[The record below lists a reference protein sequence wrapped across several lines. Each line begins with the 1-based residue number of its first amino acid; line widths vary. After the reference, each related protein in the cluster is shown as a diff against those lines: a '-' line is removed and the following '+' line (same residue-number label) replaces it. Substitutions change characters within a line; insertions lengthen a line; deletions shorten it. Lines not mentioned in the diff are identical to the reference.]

1 MAEENIYTTSDKG
14 FAGKIGEEFSEKYL
28 FPTDNKKQK
37 KENNQPQ
44 SDDNINIFGNNDD
57 VKINIKKKGRPTKNC
72 IDKLNSNEFKDN
84 NFIHEDFLYNKSGIF
99 NSDHYN
105 ECNIKFLKELYYNL
119 KKVPFKNSSYP
130 LDSKAFLIDG
140 RHDERFDIDGILELQ
155 KKYITESNTDNSDKV
170 VDDNITLPNN
180 DTSDNDIDDAITDS
194 IYPELDINDLKNDL
208 ELDNQDIIY
217 KDTKNDE
224 FIFNNNIKIPSV
236 KNESTT
242 SLTDFKDYNE
252 YLLHLEKKSYNYNT
266 QNDTPEFLYPD
277 LDDPKFSIKIAKKKE
292 FYDNKYENK
301 VFDIKEQSELLCN
314 SDFELMPHQI
324 FVRNFLSSYTPYN
337 SLLLFHSVGTG
348 KTCSAIGIA
357 EETRN
362 YFKYTNSKQKEIII
376 VASPNVQT
384 NFKLQLFD
392 PSKLKQQNGIWTLNT
407 CVGNSLI
414 SEINPTHNKDIT
426 EKQITKQI
434 NNLISTNYNFMGYI
448 EFANFINRLIN
459 VASDSGYSKKQLES
473 IEISL
478 IQKYFNNRLIII
490 DEVHNI
496 RTTDDN
502 LEKKRTTYLL
512 MKIAKYANNMKLLL
526 LSATPMYNSYKEI
539 IWITNLLNLND
550 KRGII
555 RESDIFD
562 NEGNFKESQGDDEE
576 SGKDLLQRKLIGYI
590 SYVQGENPYS
600 FPFRIYP
607 QDFSPEYA
615 LNSKHFPNVQ
625 MNNTSI
631 EFSSNLPLYIVNFN
645 DYQQKCY
652 NIIIQNL
659 KNYSEKNKLP
669 NFENLD
675 SFGYNLLQKPLE
687 SLNIVYPKMDI
698 EQLFDKDLNTLE
710 RTNIRSKLF
719 NSDNNIDIVGKSG
732 LRRIMNFETKTDL
745 YKPIKFNYE
754 YKPDILSNYGR
765 IFSKDELPKYSAK
778 ISKICNNVMNSKG
791 IVLIYS
797 MYIEGGV
804 IPIALALEELGFTRY
819 SSSSLAKPLFKDK
832 PCEPIDSLH
841 MKPKSELKNTNFKP
855 ARYAL
860 ITGDSHFSHNNA
872 KDITAIT
879 NKDNTDGSNIKVVI
893 ISKAAS
899 EGLDFKNI
907 RQVHILEPWYNMNRV
922 EQIIGRG
929 VRNLSHC
936 MLPFEERNV
945 EIYMY
950 ATAPIEDDDN
960 KIEIA
965 DMYLY
970 RLAEKKAKLIGNVT
984 RLLKT
989 NAIDCNLNISQTN
1002 FSIDKFKEFS
1012 INNIVNINLSS
1023 NKTIEYEVGNKPYSS
1038 ICDYMDNCNF
1048 QCVNP
1053 DKIEDLQIQSENY
1066 NSFFSISNYEMI
1078 VKRVKQLF
1086 QNRSFYRKN
1095 DLIDSININKKYPI
1109 EQILYVITVFMNNK
1123 ELFDNFGRRGF
1134 LINKGDFYLFQPI
1147 EIEDLD
1153 ATTFERTN
1161 SIELKKDRILIELPD
1176 NNKYIAKSIQSI
1188 KNDNIEDKQYDVIIQ
1203 DLKSLVDDCLN
1214 NDIDSKKIKAN
1225 SDWYTEIKSTELKY
1239 FLFQKHNLSKE
1250 HFKKY
1255 IVFHYLDTSKLSLRL
1270 NLLNGLYNK
1279 NNDLSEIES
1288 FIQLYFESKMVYK
1301 DSDNFA
1307 IILKS
1312 DIDDNTNNL
1321 YVLNNGVFNL
1331 IEDQDRN
1338 DYNLIIMNKF
1348 LVQQENI
1355 YKVVGFMHQ
1364 FKNENVVFKMKD
1376 FFSKYNNKGSYCKN
1390 STKEDI
1396 LRKINCL
1403 LNISNCDGSNETE
1416 PENENTYYYTKQEIK
1431 NSIRK
1436 IGICII
1442 SEFLFRYFDEIKFR
1456 NKRYFFNPEEVAIID
1471 ISNLPNK

>member
-1 MAEENIYTTSDKG
+1 MSNENIYTTNNKG
-14 FAGKIGEEFSEKYL
+14 FAGKIGEEFSEKFL
-28 FPTDNKKQK
+28 FQTDNKKTTSDPVPEKTDDDLQIF
-37 KENNQPQ
+37 NNK
-44 SDDNINIFGNNDD
+44 DI
-57 VKINIKKKGRPTKNC
+57 KIDIKKKGRPTKDC
-72 IDKLNSNEFKDN
+72 VTKLNSNEFKDD
-84 NFIHEDFLYNKSGIF
+84 NFIHEEFLFNNNGKFKSE
-99 NSDHYN
+99 HYN
-105 ECNIKFLKELYYNL
+105 QCNLKFLKEMYYRL
-119 KKVPFKNSSYP
+119 KNEPFKNSTFP
-130 LDSKAFLIDG
+130 LDSKQFLIEG
-140 RHDERFDIDGILELQ
+140 RHDERYDNEGILELQ
-155 KKYITESNTDNSDKV
+155 AKQVKNESVKNSDNENSVEDSDIKMPIQDDV
-170 VDDNITLPNN
+170 STEKTIYPDIDIEKLKEEVEEKTLFYENTNIDDNIIQVN
-180 DTSDNDIDDAITDS
+180 
-194 IYPELDINDLKNDL
+194 K
-208 ELDNQDIIY
+208 QM
-217 KDTKNDE
+217 
-224 FIFNNNIKIPSV
+224 KIPSV
-236 KNESTT
+236 KNETT
-242 SLTDFKDYNE
+242 SNLNDFKDYNQ
-252 YLLHLEKKSYNYNT
+252 YLLHLEKKSYDYNSN
-266 QNDTPEFLYPD
+266 NDTPDFLYPD
-277 LDDPKFSIKIAKKKE
+277 IDDPKFSIKIAKKKE

-301 VFDIKEQSELLCN
+301 LFDIKEQSELLCN
-314 SDFELMPHQI
+314 SDFELMQHQT

-362 YFKYTNSKQKEIII
+362 YFKHSNSKQKEIII
-376 VASPNVQT
+376 VASPNVQQ

-392 PSKLKQQNGIWTLNT
+392 PSKLKKDNSIWTLNT

-414 SEINPTHNKDIT
+414 AEINPTNNKDIT

-448 EFANFINRLIN
+448 EFANFINRLIY
-459 VASDSGYSKKQLES
+459 VASDSGYSKKQIES

-512 MKIAKYANNMKLLL
+512 MKIAKYSNNMKLLL

-550 KRGII
+550 KRGVIK
-555 RESDIFD
+555 ESDVFD
-562 NEGNFKESQGDDEE
+562 LDGNFKKADESDDE
-576 SGKDLLQRKLIGYI
+576 SGEDLLQRKLIGYI

-607 QDFSPEYA
+607 EDFAPEYA
-615 LNSKHFPNVQ
+615 LNSSKYPNKQ
-625 MNNTSI
+625 LNNSTI
-631 EFSSNLPLYIVNFN
+631 EFSSNLPLYMVDLNE
-645 DYQQKCY
+645 YQKKCY

-659 KNYSEKNKLP
+659 KNYSERNKLP

-687 SLNIVYPKMDI
+687 SLNIVYPKI
-698 EQLFDKDLNTLE
+698 EIEELFNQDLNSLE

-732 LRRIMNFETKTDL
+732 LRRIMDFETKTDL
-745 YKPIKFNYE
+745 YKPIKFNYD
-754 YKPDILSNYGR
+754 YKPDILSRYGR
-765 IFSKDELPKYSAK
+765 IFSKEQLPNYSSK
-778 ISKICNNVMNSKG
+778 ISTICNNVMNSKG
-791 IVLIYS
+791 IILIYS

-819 SSSSLAKPLFKDK
+819 TSSSLGKPLFKDK
-832 PCEPIDSLH
+832 PCEPIDALH
-841 MKPKSELKNTNFKP
+841 MKPKSELKNIGFKP
-855 ARYAL
+855 AKYVL
-860 ITGDSHFSHNNA
+860 ITGDSNFSHDNS
-872 KDITAIT
+872 KDIQKVTSP
-879 NKDNTDGSNIKVVI
+879 NNTDGSDIKVVI

-907 RQVHILEPWYNMNRV
+907 RQVHILEPWYNINRT

-950 ATAPIEDDDN
+950 TMNPIIENED
-960 KIEIA
+960 KIEVA

-989 NAIDCNLNISQTN
+989 NAIDCNLNIAQTN
-1002 FSIDKFKEFS
+1002 FSIEKFKEFS
-1012 INNIVNINLSS
+1012 VNNIVNIHLSS
-1023 NKTIEYEVGNKPYSS
+1023 KKNIEYEVGNKPYSS
-1038 ICDYMDNCNF
+1038 VCDYMDNCNF

-1053 DKIEDLQIQSENY
+1053 DSIDDVQIQSDNY
-1066 NSFFSISNYEMI
+1066 NSFFSLSNYDMI

-1086 QNRSFYRKN
+1086 KNRAFYKKS
-1095 DLIDSININKKYPI
+1095 DLIDSINVNKKYPI
-1109 EQILYVITVFMNNK
+1109 EQILFVLTVFMNNK
-1123 ELFDNFGRRGF
+1123 DLFDNLGRRGF
-1134 LINKGDFYLFQPI
+1134 LINKGDFYLFQPV
-1147 EIEDLD
+1147 EIDDFD

-1161 SIELKKDRILIELPD
+1161 NIEFKKDRVRIELSD
-1176 NNKYIAKSIQSI
+1176 NNQYIAKTIDSI
-1188 KNDNIEDKQYDVIIQ
+1188 KESTLETKNYTSIIQ
-1203 DLKSLVDDCLN
+1203 EIVSLVDDCLN
-1214 NDIDSKKIKAN
+1214 TNIDSKKIKAN

-1239 FLFQKHNLSKE
+1239 YLFEKHNFSRE
-1250 HFKKY
+1250 HFKKFT
-1255 IVFHYLDTSKLSLRL
+1255 VFHYLDTSKLSIRVA
-1270 NLLNGLYNK
+1270 LLNGLYN
-1279 NNDLSEIES
+1279 NNNNLNEIEK
-1288 FIQLYFESKMVYK
+1288 FVQAYFESRMVYK
-1301 DSDNFA
+1301 NSDNFA
-1307 IILKS
+1307 VILKS
-1312 DIDDNTNNL
+1312 DVDDKTNNL
-1321 YVLNNGVFNL
+1321 YTLNNGVFNL
-1331 IEDQDRN
+1331 LEDN
-1338 DYNLIIMNKF
+1338 DKNEYNYTIMSKY
-1348 LVQQENI
+1348 LVPKDDL

>member
-1 MAEENIYTTSDKG
+1 MSEENIYTTNDKG
-14 FAGKIGEEFSEKYL
+14 FAGKIGEEFSENYL
-28 FPTDNKKQK
+28 YPINNKNNKKAVPPPP
-37 KENNQPQ
+37 EE
-44 SDDNINIFGNNDD
+44 NINIFDNNNNQD
-57 VKINIKKKGRPTKNC
+57 VKLNVKQKGRPPKNC
-72 IDKLNSNEFKDN
+72 IQKLNENEFKDK
-84 NFIHEDFLYNKSGIF
+84 NFIQDDFLYNKKSIF
-99 NSDHYN
+99 NTEHYN
-105 ECNIKFLKELYYNL
+105 QCNLTFLREIYFKL
-119 KKVPFKNSSYP
+119 KQQPYKNSSFP
-130 LDSKAFLIDG
+130 LDSKKFLIEG
-140 RHDERFDIDGILELQ
+140 RHDEKYDVQGILELQ
-155 KKYITESNTDNSDKV
+155 KANLSDSLSPENNSSKKYTI
-170 VDDNITLPNN
+170 DD
-180 DTSDNDIDDAITDS
+180 DIDTV
-194 IYPELDINDLKNDL
+194 YPELDFKELKNSITSEASENNEED
-208 ELDNQDIIY
+208 Y
-217 KDTKNDE
+217 KDTNVDKIILYNKD
-224 FIFNNNIKIPSV
+224 IKIPDV
-236 KNESTT
+236 KNATT
-242 SLTDFKDYNE
+242 TNSSEFNDYNE
-252 YLLHLEKKSYNYNT
+252 YLLYLEKKSYEYNKD
-266 QNDTPEFLYPD
+266 NDTPEFLYPD

-301 VFDIKEQSELLCN
+301 LFDIKEQSELLCN
-314 SDFELMPHQI
+314 SDFELMPHQT

-376 VASPNVQT
+376 VASPNVQE

-392 PSKLKQQNGIWTLNT
+392 SSKLKQENGIWTLNT

-414 SEINPTHNKDIT
+414 SEVNPTNNKDIT
-426 EKQITKQI
+426 QRQITKQI
-434 NNLISTNYNFMGYI
+434 NNLINANYNFMGYI
-448 EFANFINRLIN
+448 EFANFINRLIF
-459 VASDSGYSKKQLES
+459 VASDSGYSKKQMES

-478 IQKYFNNRLIII
+478 IQKYFDNRLIII

-502 LEKKRTTYLL
+502 IEKKRTTYLL

-562 NEGNFKESQGDDEE
+562 NDGNFLKSNDDNE
-576 SGKDLLQRKLIGYI
+576 SGKDLLQRKLIGYV
-590 SYVQGENPYS
+590 SYIQGENPYS

-607 QDFSPEYA
+607 EDFSPDNA
-615 LNSKHFPNVQ
+615 LAPKHYPNTQ
-625 MNNTSI
+625 MNNLKI
-631 EFSSNLPLYIVNFN
+631 DFSSNLPLYVTDFN
-645 DYQQKCY
+645 DYQRNCY

-687 SLNIVYPKMDI
+687 SLNIVYPKPDI
-698 EQLFDKDLNTLE
+698 EQLFDKDLNALE

-732 LRRIMNFETKTDL
+732 LRRIMNFEVKTDL

-754 YKPDILSNYGR
+754 YKPEILSNYGR
-765 IFSKDELPKYSAK
+765 IFSKELLPNYSAK
-778 ISKICNNVMNSKG
+778 ISKICNNVLLSKG
-791 IVLIYS
+791 IVIIYS

-819 SSSSLAKPLFKDK
+819 SSSPISKPLFKDK

-841 MKPKSELKNTNFKP
+841 MKPKSQLKNIKFKP
-855 ARYAL
+855 ARYVL
-860 ITGDSHFSHNNA
+860 ITGDSNFSHNNA
-872 KDITAIT
+872 EDIKTVT
-879 NKDNTDGSNIKVVI
+879 SRDNTDGSNVKVVI

-907 RQVHILEPWYNMNRV
+907 RQVHILEPWYNLNRT

-950 ATAPIEDDDN
+950 TTSPITNNDN
-960 KIEIA
+960 KIEVA

-989 NAIDCNLNISQTN
+989 NAIDCNLNIAQTN
-1002 FSIDKFKEFS
+1002 FSIEKFKEFS
-1012 INNIVNINLSS
+1012 VNNIVKINLSS
-1023 NKTIEYEVGNKPYSS
+1023 NKTIDYQVGNKPYSS
-1038 ICDYMDNCNF
+1038 VCDYMDNCNF

-1053 DKIEDLQIQSENY
+1053 ENIDDIQIQSDNY
-1066 NSFFSISNYEMI
+1066 NSFFSISNYDLI

-1086 QNRSFYRKN
+1086 KNRAFYKKS
-1095 DLIDSININKKYPI
+1095 DLIDSININKKFPI
-1109 EQILYVITVFMNNK
+1109 EQILFVLTVFMNNK
-1123 ELFDNFGRRGF
+1123 DLFDNFGRRGF

-1147 EIEDLD
+1147 EIDDYD
-1153 ATTFERTN
+1153 ATSFERTN
-1161 SIELKKDRILIELPD
+1161 DIEIKKDRVRIELPD
-1176 NNKYIAKSIQSI
+1176 NNIYLAKSIESI
-1188 KNDNIEDKQYDVIIQ
+1188 KDPDSVQHTDYDTIIQ
-1203 DLKSLVDDCLN
+1203 DIQLLVSDCLN
-1214 NDIDSKKIKAN
+1214 TNIDSKNIKAN

-1239 FLFQKHNLSKE
+1239 YLFNKHNFSQE
-1250 HFKKY
+1250 YFKKY
-1255 IVFHYLDTSKLSLRL
+1255 VVFHFLDTSKLSLRIT
-1270 NLLNGLYNK
+1270 LLNGIYNK
-1279 NNDLSEIES
+1279 NNELNEIEK
-1288 FIQLYFESKMVYK
+1288 FVQAYFEYRMVYK

-1307 IILKS
+1307 VILKS
-1312 DIDDNTNNL
+1312 DVDDKTNNL
-1321 YVLNNGVFNL
+1321 YALNNGVFNL
-1331 IEDQDRN
+1331 IEDSDRN
-1338 DYNLIIMNKF
+1338 EYNYIIMNKF
-1348 LVQQENI
+1348 LVQRENI
-1355 YKVVGFMHQ
+1355 YKVIGFMHQ
-1364 FKNENVVFKMKD
+1364 FKNENVVFKLKD

-1403 LNISNCDGSNETE
+1403 LNISNCDDSNETE
-1416 PENENTYYYTKQEIK
+1416 PENENAYYYTKQEIK